1 LADSYLKGISG
12 TYLGLILG
20 SLKEEFGLTTQTL
33 PSKTPSPPP
42 SAAEAQGRGKL
53 AFLSKS
59 QFSPPLKPLC

>member
-42 SAAEAQGRGKL
+42 SAAEAQGRGKF
-53 AFLSKS
+53 AFL
-59 QFSPPLKPLC
+59 